1 MSSSLQVQYHQGFIA
16 IQSMHCLVA
25 SLAIHESFRVADDP
39 AASIPI
45 LWAYAVSF
53 VRIDIHC
60 NCDNRQTIHRSTVRP
75 ETLDPLNYNQF

>member
-1 MSSSLQVQYHQGFIA
+1 
-16 IQSMHCLVA
+16 MHCLVA

-45 LWAYAVSF
+45 LWTCAVNF

-75 ETLDPLNYNQF
+75 ETPDPLNYNQF